1 MNSNIAN
8 NKIIPY
14 EMVLKSIRS
23 TGELVERILPNG
35 ELDALRIGSKYIGN
49 AVRDAVEKAK
59 EGWPIIGHHFAFQ
72 REYLYCFDCVP
83 VCVEGTSYLLSAL
96 LPDGIERYYDL
107 MANWGHPF
115 HTCSSQK
122 GVMGMTLDNLFQ
134 FDAIITP
141 TAPCDNTYASYPFFE
156 SKNIPL
162 ILPDLPFLH
171 EEKSYK
177 YYAEQIKLSL
187 ERLGEIIGQKPD
199 YERMR
204 NHIKYENETYK
215 VQMELL
221 ELRKAT
227 PCPVE
232 NLFNAISAGIA
243 VFASGTQDKLKF
255 YQEYLEIAKKRY
267 KRKQS
272 YGIDEKIRSIWPYML
287 IFFDLSLCEFL
298 DRELGM
304 TILFDIFNY
313 NFSEPVDVS
322 SDLDSLFYDMA
333 RRGMNMPMMKESTD
347 FYYSFIENCVN
358 MAKDYSADCYVFTSH
373 VGCKQF
379 GSVPQILREALR
391 EECGIPMLMI
401 DLDVGDKRFTS
412 MKIIKDKLSIF
423 AKTLL

>member
-1 MNSNIAN
+1 MTN
-8 NKIIPY
+8 NRIVPY
-14 EMVLKSIRS
+14 EMVLKSIES

-35 ELDALRIGSKYIGN
+35 ELDSLRIGSKYIGN
-49 AVRDAVEKAK
+49 AVRDAVEKAN
-59 EGWPIIGHHFAFQ
+59 EGWPIVGHHFAFQ

-83 VCVEGTSYLLSAL
+83 VCIEGTSYLLSAL

-107 MANWGHPF
+107 MTNWGHPF

-141 TAPCDNTYASYPFFE
+141 TAPCDNTYASYPFFAD
-156 SKNIPL
+156 KDIPL
-162 ILPDLPFLH
+162 FLPDIPFIH

-177 YYAEQIKLSL
+177 YYANQIKLSL
-187 ERLGEIIGQKPD
+187 EQLGKVIGQKPD
-199 YERMR
+199 YDKMR
-204 NHIKYENETYK
+204 EHIKTENEIQK
-215 VQMELL
+215 VQLELL
-221 ELRKAT
+221 ELRKAI

-232 NLFNAISAGIA
+232 NLFNALSAGIT

-255 YQEYLEIAKKRY
+255 YQEYLEIAKSRY
-267 KRKQS
+267 KNKKS
-272 YGIDEKIRSIWPYML
+272 YGKEEKIRSIWPYML

-304 TILFDIFNY
+304 SILFDIFNY
-313 NFSEPVDVS
+313 NFSEPVEIS

-333 RRGMNMPMMKESTD
+333 RRGMKMPMMKESTE
-347 FYYSFIENCVN
+347 FYYPFIENCVN
-358 MAKDYSADCYVFTSH
+358 MAKDYSADCYIFTSH
-373 VGCKQF
+373 LGCKQF

-391 EECGIPMLMI
+391 DECGIPMLMI

-412 MKIIKDKLSIF
+412 LKIIKDKLRIF
-423 AKTLL
+423 TKTLL